1 MESRRGISAAVTCGL
16 CVASALA
23 GAGAYAIASGKTG
36 SAYKTLWSAEAAGWA
51 SALGTLFAAIVALKL
66 GLDAMRQQAAS
77 QALKR
82 KAAAAI
88 FMRSLTV
95 AISWIRTVDEMEA
108 RWAVRGVTAADV
120 DSAIREFDAMAD
132 LIPVELAP
140 LSLELDEIA
149 VKQLALA
156 DLAVREARKGMPRSQ
171 AAPQARWDEVL
182 DYQREIKTHVYAAG
196 ERVHK
201 ECYGRNAPVSW
212 MP

>member
-1 MESRRGISAAVTCGL
+1 MPVVWGL
-16 CVASALA
+16 CLASALA
-23 GAGAYAIASGKTG
+23 GAGVNAIATGQTG
-36 SAYKTLWSAEAAGWA
+36 SAYKILWSAEGAGWA

-88 FMRSLTV
+88 FMQSLTV
-95 AISWIRTVDEMEA
+95 AISWIKTVDDMEA

-140 LSLELDEIA
+140 LSLELNEIA
-149 VKQLALA
+149 VKHLALA
-156 DLAVREARKGMPRSQ
+156 DLAVREARKGMPRNQ
-171 AAPQARWDEVL
+171 ATPQVRWNEVL
-182 DYQREIKTHVYAAG
+182 ECQREIKMHVFVAG

-201 ECYGRNAPVSW
+201 ECYGRDAPISW